1 MSTYCIHLYTY
12 FVTDALV
19 CAQCS
24 GCLFPL
30 IITHL
35 FVFYVNTMCCTN
47 FFTSSLSRP
56 SVLQNHPSLVSF
68 SAFPH
73 QPQIYQLSMQIS
85 EECGEQA
92 ARTLNLPLRARSN
105 FFITLYYSNY
115 SLNCQTLHASKWNR
129 LLLTSQAHRWFQ
141 SCSQC
146 ICSIPILEGKSKWRR
161 RSTQT
166 ADRSL
171 HALPAVS
178 CSPEVD
184 RSQRTSQRR
193 EQRETTLPRSLK
205 WRQHQLLEM

>member
-1 MSTYCIHLYTY
+1 MAVTNVAKTKKKFCLSDLARTFHTSSETPVKYLMSTYCIHLYTY

-105 FFITLYYSNY
+105 FLLHSITVI
-115 SLNCQTLHASKWNR
+115 T
-129 LLLTSQAHRWFQ
+129 
-141 SCSQC
+141 
-146 ICSIPILEGKSKWRR
+146 
-161 RSTQT
+161 
-166 ADRSL
+166 
-171 HALPAVS
+171 V
-178 CSPEVD
+178 
-184 RSQRTSQRR
+184 
-193 EQRETTLPRSLK
+193 
-205 WRQHQLLEM
+205 